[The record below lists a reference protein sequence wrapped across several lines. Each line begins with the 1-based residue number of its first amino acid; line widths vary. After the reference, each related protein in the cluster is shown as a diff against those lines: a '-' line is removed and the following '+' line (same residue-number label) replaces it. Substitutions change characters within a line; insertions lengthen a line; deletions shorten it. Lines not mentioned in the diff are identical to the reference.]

1 MKKFYYITFLAA
13 LTVIGLQTGYIYN
26 LYKSYKEDKT
36 ARLQQVL
43 KTAIDNELV
52 YNSWKGADMEKVKKS
67 IQEFTRRQ
75 DSINKQ
81 LPKASVGETTADI
94 SMRFL

>member
-1 MKKFYYITFLAA
+1 
-13 LTVIGLQTGYIYN
+13 
-26 LYKSYKEDKT
+26 
-36 ARLQQVL
+36 VL

-94 SMRFL
+94 SMRFLQDARANSAIPPT